1 LNWHPGIRASGHPGF
16 QLRVSGIKTALTVTG
31 LSPTMHVMG
40 IFCSDKMFYIKTLIY
55 DFSEVIT

>member
-1 LNWHPGIRASGHPGF
+1 MALLNWHPGF
-16 QLRVSGIKTALTVTG
+16 QLRVSGIKTALTVTS